1 MKKLFVIFLCLIV
14 CLFAVACANNSK
26 TDNNDKDD
34 IDTSDVQND
43 DDKYVPGDD
52 EDNSMFEYPKAP
64 REYVVNYMRNM
75 ATIEWTPKT
84 TFYLYGKY
92 QAWKYNLIYEK
103 NKKYYG
109 LPFLVDSKGSMQE
122 FLANVDNGVYVGG
135 TSAHDCIGNA
145 CYDAVYMS
153 LIQVC
158 PSITFKSTEDM
169 LPKNNTG
176 FVAIGDWNSN
186 LTKRDTSVIIE
197 NTSTEIMCK
206 AYAQLR
212 PGDVLMK
219 HIVVQDAG
227 HARIV
232 SGKAH
237 VVYTEYNTIDI
248 TKSYVTTIEQTNVW
262 NNVSPVNTTWW
273 VDRKITFS
281 ALLKDY
287 FVPVRPVDYI
297 ETPDA
302 PYIKADGLTSAEEI
316 AEASSLSGTI
326 SSNHYM
332 MKVEIIITNQDGK
345 EIYNNTFYPNSK
357 KVSLED
363 VKYSP
368 KNDQY
373 ENGTYKFTLKASLA
387 SGTKTLADYTFDIN
401 H

>member
-84 TFYLYGKY
+84 TFLLYGKY
-92 QAWKYNLIYEK
+92 QAWKYNLTYKKGE
-103 NKKYYG
+103 KYYG

-237 VVYTEYNTIDI
+237 VEYTEYNTIDI

-326 SSNHYM
+326 SSNHYI

-345 EIYNNTFYPNSK
+345 EMYNNTFYPNSK
-357 KVSLED
+357 KVSLEN